1 VLINSDAYWGT
12 RRYVV
17 MAVLKSIVDIYGVS
31 SYEKRIDIILDRY
44 AIFEHVIRSYEAGII
59 QDICDESARNRRKGL
74 GSLGVKI
81 QTSGIINMP
90 LNQVIAR
97 DEIITAI
104 QNGDYDTA
112 LKWTEDPE
120 EFAKELDTIMLM
132 KRDFQLVKSR
142 IGFLMPKEYRLYTR
156 YLEGTVDL
164 FELAR
169 EEDISYEACKMR
181 IYRLK
186 SIVKMHCLVAMQKRS
201 SHHAAA

>member
-1 VLINSDAYWGT
+1 
-12 RRYVV
+12 